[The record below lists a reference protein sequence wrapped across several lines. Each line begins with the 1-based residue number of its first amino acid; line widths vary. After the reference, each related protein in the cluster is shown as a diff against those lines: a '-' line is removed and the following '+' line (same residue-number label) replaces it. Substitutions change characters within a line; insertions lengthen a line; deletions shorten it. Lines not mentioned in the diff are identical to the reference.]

1 MSSQKLT
8 LQKIK
13 ENQRKRRSG
22 ELCPSTQIFDEIDWL
37 IKYVEMLQEKLSVVH
52 CDSILESYKQYA
64 ATPQGQRE
72 LLGESEEEG

>member
-1 MSSQKLT
+1 MQSQQM

-13 ENQRKRRSG
+13 NDQRKRRSG
-22 ELCPSTQIFDEIDWL
+22 ELSPSPQVLDEIDWL
-37 IKYVEMLQEKLSVVH
+37 IKYVEMLQERLAVVH

-72 LLGESEEEG
+72 LLGDLKEEG